1 MQWRINYV
9 IDKGCPVQVYIELKV
24 PVEDTVVVLPQI
36 FPLNDETILTI
47 YFGLSSIYGTFFMG
61 FSIYPKM
68 ERYPSDAT
76 LKIGTITRI
85 NRLNIINAMANARY
99 KSYICDSFFISL
111 MTFRS
116 MVSFSLVNTSS

>member
-9 IDKGCPVQVYIELKV
+9 IDKGCPMQVYIELKV
-24 PVEDTVVVLPQI
+24 SVEDAVVFLPQML
-36 FPLNDETILTI
+36 PLNDETILTI

-76 LKIGTITRI
+76 LKIGIITRI